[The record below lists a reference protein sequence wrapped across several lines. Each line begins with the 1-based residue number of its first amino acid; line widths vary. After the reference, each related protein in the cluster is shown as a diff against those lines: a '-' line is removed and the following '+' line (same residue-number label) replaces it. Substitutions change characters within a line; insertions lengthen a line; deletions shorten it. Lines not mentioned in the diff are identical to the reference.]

1 MYVQSLSLKIPALID
16 EITLV
21 KELQNTQTKEKA
33 FSVLITEYKERLYWH
48 IRKIVISHDDAD
60 DVLQNTF
67 IKAFRGIDNF
77 KHDSKLYSWLYRI
90 ATNESISFINKRAR
104 ERNIDIS
111 ELKQKL
117 VSNLQSD
124 TWFSGNDI
132 QIILQEAV
140 AKLPKKQ
147 QLIFNMKYFDDL
159 KYQEI
164 SEILGT
170 SVGGLKA
177 SYFQAVKKIE
187 NYIKKKHN

>member
-1 MYVQSLSLKIPALID
+1 MID

-21 KELQNTQTKEKA
+21 EKLQNIQTKEKA
-33 FSVLITEYKERLYWH
+33 FRVLIKKYKERLYWH
-48 IRKIVISHDDAD
+48 IRKMVISHDDTD

-67 IKAFRGIDNF
+67 IKIFRGIDNF
-77 KHDSKLYSWLYRI
+77 KQDSKLYSWMYRI
-90 ATNESISFINKRAR
+90 ATNESITFINKRAR
-104 ERNIDIS
+104 ERNIDIT
-111 ELKQKL
+111 EMKQEM

-124 TWFSGNDI
+124 VWFSGNDI

-140 AKLPKKQ
+140 ARLPKKQ
-147 QLIFNMKYFDDL
+147 QLVFNMKYFDHL

-187 NYIKKKHN
+187 NYIINKHN